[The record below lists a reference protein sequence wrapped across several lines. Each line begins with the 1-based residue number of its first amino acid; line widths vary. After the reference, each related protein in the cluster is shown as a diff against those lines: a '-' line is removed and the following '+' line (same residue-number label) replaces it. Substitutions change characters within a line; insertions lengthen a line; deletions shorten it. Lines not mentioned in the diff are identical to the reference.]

1 MTAGFHTLGCK
12 VNQYETQ
19 YMKELLERAGFTLA
33 KEAEQPDVFVIN
45 SCTVTAESDRKTR
58 QLVRR
63 YRALCPGSVIVLTG
77 CMPQAFPKEASAL
90 KEADVVLGNGTI
102 PLLPELVRR
111 YMETGERQAAV
122 NPHGKERPPV
132 VQRITG
138 FSGRT
143 KAFLKI
149 EDGCDRF
156 CSYCIIPT
164 ARGRVRSKPLS
175 QVRKEAS
182 DLGRAGF
189 RELVLIGIN
198 LSAYGREEEYDL
210 ADAAEAASRAPG
222 VERVRLGSLEPDQ
235 LSDEMISRLAAV
247 PGFCPQFHLSL
258 QSGCDETLRRM
269 NRHYDT
275 AFYRDLVCR
284 LRSRFPDCSIT
295 TDIMV
300 GFPGET
306 EPAFLSS
313 LSFCREIGFSKAHV
327 FPYSPRRGT
336 KAAEMPGQVEKRV
349 KERRAKE
356 MLSAMEQSAL
366 AFHRAQVGKTT
377 HVLVENRL
385 KSGELEGYTPHYV
398 RVRFPG
404 SEALCGQILPVRILH
419 ADVDGCQGELVL

>member
-33 KEAEQPDVFVIN
+33 TEAERPDVFVIN

-327 FPYSPRRGT
+327 FPYSPREGT
-336 KAAEMPGQVEKRV
+336 KAAVMPGQLSNTC
-349 KERRAKE
+349 KEQRARE
-356 MLSAMEQSAL
+356 LIAL
-366 AFHRAQVGKTT
+366 GEQVGRCYREGFMGREVE
-377 HVLVENRL
+377 VLLEERL
-385 KSGELEGYTPHYV
+385 PDGNWIGYTPEYL
-398 RVRFPG
+398 RVELPCQEG
-404 SEALCGQILPVRILH
+404 AQGQYRRARVTACVP
-419 ADVDGCQGELVL
+419 DGLLGREM